1 MLQEPPTAVDSC
13 SVIELCNV
21 YSYNNAPSILLSLN
35 LLLLSFANT
44 SLSIVQLL
52 QDEMDDDDYGGSS
65 SNKKKVWQPCTIAM
79 KRANGKYASQLKS
92 DDLHKAHAF
101 ARLVQHLHWVG
112 LAAILGQ
119 DKHSCFYI
127 LQANADVMA
136 STNGADE
143 ETGKHQIL
151 C

>member
-1 MLQEPPTAVDSC
+1 MKACQSSRFSSNVNFIALHGIHSTAQLFQMLQEPPTAVDSC

-44 SLSIVQLL
+44 FLSIVQLL

-101 ARLVQHLHWVG
+101 ARLV
-112 LAAILGQ
+112 
-119 DKHSCFYI
+119 
-127 LQANADVMA
+127 
-136 STNGADE
+136 
-143 ETGKHQIL
+143 
-151 C
+151 